1 MCTLKHTI
9 LLLATA
15 LLILGCER
23 EGIVKIDDCQEVV
36 QLETQKGSRPFA
48 YLFTTFTCMYDKTTD
63 KRSIIGGLCLA
74 RENAV
79 FHSGCV
85 KAAVYKRES
94 DIHCPPHAHAMADG
108 MGYCDDDSSGCF
120 TAASDRRKSEI
131 HCGPHAHANADGGC
145 SCDAGYPLYD
155 VHYQY
160 ERNGIKQYTNCT
172 ATAEPPAPDLD
183 ALAQRYGT
191 PAPAKPPTICRY
203 TGPDGR
209 LYLTECP

>member
-9 LLLATA
+9 LLLAMA

-94 DIHCPPHAHAMADG
+94 DIHCPP
-108 MGYCDDDSSGCF
+108 Y
-120 TAASDRRKSEI
+120 
-131 HCGPHAHANADGGC
+131 AHANADGTC
-145 SCDAGYPLYD
+145 SCDGGYPLYE

-160 ERNGIKQYTNCT
+160 ESNTVKQYTNCT
-172 ATAEPPAPDLD
+172 ATAANTAPPAPPAPDPQTL
-183 ALAQRYGT
+183 
-191 PAPAKPPTICRY
+191 CRY
-203 TGPDGR
+203 EGPKGR
-209 LYLTECP
+209 RYLTNCPGVPSARPGR

>member
-9 LLLATA
+9 LLLAMA

-94 DIHCPPHAHAMADG
+94 DIHCPPHAHAMAPARAMAATHCMKSTISTSPTPSSNIRTVRPPPLTPRHPRHPRPTRRRYAG
-108 MGYCDDDSSGCF
+108 MKG
-120 TAASDRRKSEI
+120 RR
-131 HCGPHAHANADGGC
+131 G
-145 SCDAGYPLYD
+145 DA
-155 VHYQY
+155 
-160 ERNGIKQYTNCT
+160 T
-172 ATAEPPAPDLD
+172 
-183 ALAQRYGT
+183 
-191 PAPAKPPTICRY
+191 
-203 TGPDGR
+203 
-209 LYLTECP
+209 